1 MFEFLF
7 KYSPV
12 VFAKGSIYFNYLPSL
27 FVLLI
32 IAAVLT
38 VVLLVSYRKT
48 TLAINRA
55 LKTTLVTLKFLALLL
70 LFLALLQ
77 PVLSVSTIT
86 PRKSSLLILAD
97 DSRSMSI
104 KDAAGGV
111 ARKKFVQNLLGTPE
125 AGGLMADLRKN
136 FKLQLYEF
144 SSGVSHL
151 ETAAELDAGGD
162 VTDLAGGLA
171 FAADNSRQSAVS
183 GVVILTDGLNNSERD
198 PLEAAAILKSKN
210 LPVFVVGVGSES
222 TRDVELSKVVANH
235 SVIENSVVEVS
246 ALIKNRNYDGEQVDI
261 ELLEEGRLV
270 KSQTVSLKG
279 AATRTSLTF
288 SPQQRGF
295 ARYAVR
301 VKTSKPEAITQNNS
315 QNFIVDNRS
324 RQARILFI
332 DGYPRAEFKFL
343 RRAVDADPSIDLVSL
358 LRTGTDKFY
367 RQGVENSDELKDGY
381 PKNKEALFKYDAIIF
396 GSIERSFFT
405 ESQLQNTV
413 DFVSQR
419 GGGFLMLG
427 GSNSFAQGGYAKSS
441 LAKVL
446 PVELPRLAAGS
457 LMQASTFRDMY
468 QLLLTPEGY
477 RNPMLQ
483 LSADESENR
492 SKWESLPKL
501 EGYNRVGRAKP
512 GATILAVHPLSEQ
525 EDPKIIMAQQR
536 FGRGRAMI
544 FASSSSWHWQ
554 MGMPHADKS
563 HERFWRQVLRWLA
576 LAAPDA
582 IAAQTDKET
591 YAPNQQV
598 TLEVDV
604 RNSTF
609 ETINDAKIKARITKP
624 SGEIVEVPFKW
635 SSNGKVEYLGA
646 YHPDEQG
653 MYLVAIDVYSASGE
667 FLGKSESAFFV
678 EESKA
683 EFSNA
688 HLHSAFL
695 KRIAEVSGGKYYY
708 QDAATALPD
717 EISVRQSSYSKLV
730 EHDLWDMPLLFLLVI
745 FVVSAEWFLRRNK
758 GLS

>member
-12 VFAKGSIYFNYLPSL
+12 VFSEGSIYFNYLPSL
-27 FVLLI
+27 VVLLAI
-32 IAAVLT
+32 GAIFM
-38 VVLLVSYRKT
+38 VVLLVAYRRT
-48 TLAINRA
+48 TLAINNA
-55 LKTTLVTLKFLALLL
+55 LKSTLVALKFIALLL
-70 LFLALLQ
+70 LFLALLE
-77 PVLSVSTIT
+77 PVLSVSTII
-86 PRKSSLLILAD
+86 PRKSSLIVLVD
-97 DSRSMSI
+97 DSKSMSI

-111 ARKKFVQNLLGTPE
+111 ARGQFVQRFLGTPE
-125 AGGLMADLRKN
+125 KSGLLAELRKN

-144 SSGVSHL
+144 SGAVSHL
-151 ETAAELDAGGD
+151 ETSAELDAAGD
-162 VTDLAGGLA
+162 VTDLAGGLT
-171 FAADNSRQSAVS
+171 FAADNSGQNAVS
-183 GVVILTDGLNNSERD
+183 GIVILTDGLNNSDRD
-198 PLEAAAILKSKN
+198 PLEVAAVLKNKN
-210 LPVFVVGVGSES
+210 LPVFAVGVGSET

-246 ALIKNRNYDGEQVDI
+246 ALIKNRNHDGEQVEI
-261 ELLEEGRLV
+261 ELLEEGRLL

-288 SPQQRGF
+288 SPQQPGF
-295 ARYAVR
+295 ARYTVN
-301 VKTSKPEAITQNNS
+301 VKTNKQEAITENNS

-343 RRAVDADPSIDLVSL
+343 RRAVDGDPSIDLVSL
-358 LRTGTDKFY
+358 LRTGPDKFY
-367 RQGVENSDELKDGY
+367 RQGIENSDELKDGY
-381 PKNKEALFKYDAIIF
+381 PDSREALFKYDAIIF
-396 GSIERSFFT
+396 GSIERGFFT
-405 ESQLQNTV
+405 DSQLQNTV

-427 GSNSFAQGGYAKSS
+427 GSNSFAQGGYAQSS
-441 LAKVL
+441 LRKVL
-446 PVELPRLAAGS
+446 PVELPGVKTGPVQS
-457 LMQASTFRDMY
+457 STFRDKY

-483 LSADESENR
+483 LSSDESENR
-492 SKWESLPKL
+492 SKWESLPQL
-501 EGYNRVGRAKP
+501 EGYNRLGRAKP

-525 EDPKIIMAQQR
+525 EDPKIILAQQR
-536 FGRGRAMI
+536 FGRGRSMV

-554 MGMPHADKS
+554 MGMPHEDKS

-582 IAAQTDKET
+582 IAAHTDKET
-591 YAPNQQV
+591 YTPNEQV

-604 RNSTF
+604 RDKTF
-609 ETINDAKIKARITKP
+609 ETINDAKIAARITKP

-635 SSNGKVEYLGA
+635 SSNGKVEYVGA

-653 MYLVAIDVYSASGE
+653 MYLVEMDVYSATGE

-688 HLHSAFL
+688 HLQSAFL

-708 QDAATALPD
+708 QDEASVLPD

-745 FVVSAEWFLRRNK
+745 FIVSTEWYLRRHK